1 MARRTRFPTTL
12 YFLILF
18 TVFGVGLFLY
28 ANNLIHRVE
37 SEYRAVSIAYA
48 DATSAIISSPNIPTE
63 VTEEVIESLKNLL
76 EFPAIVI
83 TSGGELATARFLPEP
98 LQEKVDDWLH
108 SGELDDTTKRMIF
121 DLAARM
127 DEENEPIPL
136 VERKTHQASGT
147 THEREVAQLHY
158 AMPYIIQTLNWTP
171 IFGIGFVLLF
181 AVLGLLAAR
190 HYQHTEQ
197 QAIWVGLAKETAHQL
212 GTPLSSLLGWVEI
225 LRERPDQ
232 LTEVI
237 KEISSDIGR
246 LEEITHRFGEI
257 GSKPEMTALPLKPE
271 IEKALDYCRRRIS
284 LNRIRLEGELRD
296 VPPTPINGPLIGW
309 VVENLVRNSAQALS
323 AWQRGSRRI
332 DGSSQTSVQ
341 ETPPGLIRVELR
353 PASRG
358 VELIVSDNGPG
369 MDKHTRRHA
378 FDAGQ
383 TTKARGWGLGLTLV
397 KRIVDEYH
405 GGKIRLESTPEQGT
419 RVIIFLPATK

>member
-1 MARRTRFPTTL
+1 
-12 YFLILF
+12 
-18 TVFGVGLFLY
+18 
-28 ANNLIHRVE
+28 
-37 SEYRAVSIAYA
+37 
-48 DATSAIISSPNIPTE
+48 
-63 VTEEVIESLKNLL
+63 
-76 EFPAIVI
+76 
-83 TSGGELATARFLPEP
+83 
-98 LQEKVDDWLH
+98 
-108 SGELDDTTKRMIF
+108 MIF
-121 DLAARM
+121 DLAAEM

-190 HYQHTEQ
+190 RYQHTEQ

-232 LTEVI
+232 LAEVI
-237 KEISSDIGR
+237 EEVSSDIGR

-257 GSKPEMTALPLKPE
+257 GSKPEMTALPLRPE

-284 LNRIRLEGELRD
+284 LSRIRLEGELRD

-323 AWQRGSRRI
+323 AWQRGPRKI
-332 DGSSQTSVQ
+332 DGSSQVSTK

-397 KRIVDEYH
+397 KRIIYEYH